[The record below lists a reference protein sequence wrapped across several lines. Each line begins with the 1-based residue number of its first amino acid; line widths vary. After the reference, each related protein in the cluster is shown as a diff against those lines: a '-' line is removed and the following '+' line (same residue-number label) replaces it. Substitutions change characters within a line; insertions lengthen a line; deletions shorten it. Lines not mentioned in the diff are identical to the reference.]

1 MTVRDSLF
9 LFRLHGT
16 VREEG
21 FALIRRIFLCQEVR
35 LPVAAPSLSRIA
47 LVTVVTNIQQQPD
60 GDGLSSLSKVVPPSV
75 YRLIEEMYNTIGRR

>member
-35 LPVAAPSLSRIA
+35 LPVAAPSLCRIA
-47 LVTVVTNIQQQPD
+47 LVTVVTNIQQPD
-60 GDGLSSLSKVVPPSV
+60 GDGFSSLSKVVPPSV